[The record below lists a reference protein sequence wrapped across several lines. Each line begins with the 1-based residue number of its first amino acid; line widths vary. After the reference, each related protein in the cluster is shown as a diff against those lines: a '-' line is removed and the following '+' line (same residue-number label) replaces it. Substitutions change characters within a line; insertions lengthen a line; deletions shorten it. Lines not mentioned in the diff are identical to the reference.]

1 MSRVINFLNLSEE
14 TATDL
19 TMIFYTGEDG
29 VINCQLS
36 PIENITGWTL
46 KYTVRK
52 DKSLL
57 PILITKTVGVGITIT
72 DAPNSKF
79 TISMDNADTTSA
91 TPGDYFFDIQRTNA
105 GFHSELGIGV
115 LTLLQPVAAM

>member
-1 MSRVINFLNLSEE
+1 MSRVINFLNLSED
-14 TATDL
+14 TATGL
-19 TMIFYTGEDG
+19 TMSFYTGEDG
-29 VINCQLS
+29 SINCQLS

-57 PILITKTVGVGITIT
+57 PILITKTVGFGITIT

-79 TISMDNADTTSA
+79 TIAMDSADTTAA
-91 TPGDYFFDIQRTNA
+91 TPGAYFFDIQRTNA